1 MLLWFGR
8 LQTQAKQL
16 QIECRFQHL
25 LLHHCC
31 SSIRMAPH
39 AGTPTKKKKHTRL
52 RKVIETAETHGF
64 LIFSSVSEET
74 LRRERPSSRLQRLEI
89 SVNDHRSLCKNSLHP
104 QQRTPMEDHSL
115 DHFNN
120 RSNNQHIL
128 GYYYGLGPLPTQLE
142 EQMVERQATYPTQIR
157 LLHSHCKNTLP

>member
-1 MLLWFGR
+1 MVGETTNTGKTTANRTTFSTPSPSSLLQFHTYG
-8 LQTQAKQL
+8 AS
-16 QIECRFQHL
+16 CRY
-25 LLHHCC
+25 
-31 SSIRMAPH
+31 PH
-39 AGTPTKKKKHTRL
+39 EKKKHTRL